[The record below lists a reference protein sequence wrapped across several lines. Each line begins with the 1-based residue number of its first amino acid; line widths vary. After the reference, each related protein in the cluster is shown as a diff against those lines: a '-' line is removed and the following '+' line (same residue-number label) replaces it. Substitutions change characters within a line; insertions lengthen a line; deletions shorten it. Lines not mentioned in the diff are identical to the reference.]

1 MSHTNRRLLTW
12 LSAVC
17 VIGVLAISGPGL
29 HAQNQTRAV
38 VSDASVAQN
47 RIGSVKLSIENGPSE
62 GLSDFD
68 GTLEYDPAVANVTEV
83 VGLSGYSIAAF
94 RIDNDSGVVRFI
106 GFKVSGNLISEGDFL
121 EFRTRAVGDVGDSTT
136 MRLSLRT
143 FNTPDERISRTIDHG
158 TFKVTAAEN
167 LNADFSY
174 EPTSPDAGQAIDF
187 TDESSGGGTIDSW
200 DWDFG
205 DGSTS
210 SRQNPSHTYNSAG
223 TYSVELTVEDNQ
235 GEADSVTKQIIVGG
249 SGTITF
255 PVRNYPNPASERTT
269 FVYELPAGTTDATLY
284 VYTMDGRLVHQRDLN
299 VNQSEYQWNLSEQ
312 PEGAY
317 YYRVTAVLPS
327 GSGVSNVGKLVIQ
340 R

>member
-1 MSHTNRRLLTW
+1 MSAGLLI
-12 LSAVC
+12 L
-17 VIGVLAISGPGL
+17 IGPGL
-29 HAQNQTRAV
+29 HAQNQATV
-38 VSDASVAQN
+38 TVSDATVAQN
-47 RIGSVKLSIENGPSE
+47 QTGTLTLSLQGGPSD
-62 GLSDFD
+62 GLADFD
-68 GTLEYDPAVANVTEV
+68 GVLEYDPAVMNVTEV
-83 VGLSGYSIAAF
+83 TGRNNYSIAAF
-94 RIDNDSGVVRFI
+94 RIDNDNGLVRFI
-106 GFKVSGNLISEGDFL
+106 GFKVSGELIRQG
-121 EFRTRAVGDVGDSTT
+121 EFVRFRVRAVGETDDSTRVSLT
-136 MRLSLRT
+136 LRT
-143 FNTPDERISRTIDHG
+143 FSTPEGSINYSIDNG
-158 TFKVTAAEN
+158 VFTVTSAEN